1 MLIKP
6 LNMPEVHKV
15 DQERLN
21 GLFEASKRNRES
33 AEKIDSY
40 IDTMTDE
47 EVDEALKY
55 YSSLENEERKG
66 FTVIGEGDSPK
77 ISVNYRTMPQN
88 ELVTERVLPKA
99 QEAPSQNFMYQP
111 PQQQERIG
119 YKEEYGFYHLNP
131 RNYYSWEQMDEH
143 FKELEAER
151 KKKCDLDVYL
161 QMISIQSEAIIE
173 HRSLEEYQEE
183 IDAINKQYGFVP
195 AKELMEARRKQMELM
210 NNNNNSQ
217 NWLDDP
223 SYKYDER
230 GIREQ
235 TTVVFS
241 LVKIHEDGR
250 REVVYTNKDK
260 IQRNE
265 KGEAVVYKS
274 LAEDRMEK
282 MEKIAREN
290 EIAKM
295 KAKQEAIANL
305 GRWYYLDAQRRHARW
320 REEGKNVMLAQ
331 LDYETDYKS
340 AEKNLM
346 KFIDKQTDTY
356 TQEDFY
362 KILNSCCD
370 TSLTYSNASKVFRI
384 SYDFARDIHRLN
396 LMKTPE
402 EMENDQRLMDK
413 LKEEYELKKRDFMEK
428 VLSRN
433 LRCDMTNLCR
443 EKPTFPKPNID
454 EMTLEDHLKP
464 ENNIPYDH
472 FEDPR
477 HEMKSIFADDWTEEE
492 KAKIKDCLDENGR
505 PKVLKRTITTGSL
518 DDLPPEER
526 DFIENSPGITQY
538 FDENGVEIDDPNKL
552 NNTQLDDIGF

>member
-21 GLFEASKRNRES
+21 GLLEASKRNRES
-33 AEKIDSY
+33 AARIDSY
-40 IDTMTDE
+40 VDTMTDE
-47 EVDEALKY
+47 EVDEALEY

-88 ELVTERVLPKA
+88 ELVTERVLPKV
-99 QEAPSQNFMYQP
+99 QEAPSQDIMYQP
-111 PQQQERIG
+111 PQQQ

-143 FKELEAER
+143 FKELEDER

-161 QMISIQSEAIIE
+161 QMIGVRAEAIIE
-173 HRSLEEYQEE
+173 HKPLEEYQEE

-195 AKELMEARRKQMELM
+195 AKELMEARRKQQMELM

-235 TTVVFS
+235 TTIVFS
-241 LVKIHEDGR
+241 LVKIHEDGK

-260 IQRNE
+260 VQRNE

-282 MEKIAREN
+282 MEKISREN
-290 EIAKM
+290 EIAKAH
-295 KAKQEAIANL
+295 AKQEATANIA
-305 GRWYYLDAQRRHARW
+305 RWYYLDAQRRHARW
-320 REEGKNVMLAQ
+320 REEGKNVMQAQ
-331 LDYETDYKS
+331 LDYEFERKCKS
-340 AEKNLM
+340 AENNLM

-356 TQEDFY
+356 KKEDFY

-370 TSLTYSNASKVFRI
+370 TSLTYSNTSKVFRI
-384 SYDFARDIHRLN
+384 NYEFARDIHRLN

-464 ENNIPYDH
+464 ENNISYTH

-477 HEMKSIFADDWTEEE
+477 HEMKSMFADEWTEEE
-492 KAKIKDCLDENGR
+492 KAKIRDVLDENGR
-505 PKVLKRTITTGSL
+505 PKVLKRTITTCSL

-526 DFIENSPGITQY
+526 DFVENSPGITQY